1 MMTNLLA
8 SITNTVESVVPFLV
22 VLTVLVFFHE
32 LGHYLVARWNGV
44 KIDVFSIGF
53 GPEIFGWT
61 DKSDTRWKFSLLP
74 FGGYVKMH
82 GDVDPSGQAVN
93 PELEKMAEAER
104 QTTLMAKS
112 PLQRIAVSAAGPIA
126 NYILAVVLLVGLF
139 IFKGVPTMTNDVGQ
153 VLENGVAFRM
163 GILKNDKIVRINDH
177 KISEFKDLPEALEG
191 LAGKEIDVEVL
202 RPMPTEGDE
211 KTIAPEVKT
220 LIFHGKMMTPSKDSS
235 HPEGIPAE
243 KLGIAPGG
251 SEFKP
256 IGFFDSFGASLAMCY
271 SVSVG
276 MLEGIWKIITGHASG
291 DQMGGFLSIGHGAKE
306 FANKGMADLV
316 LFMAFISVNLGL
328 INLFPVP
335 VVDGGN
341 ILLCSIEAIRGKP
354 ISDSLQE
361 KIFAVG
367 LLLVLSLM
375 IYTTWND
382 LLRFHVFDWILGLFG
397 K

>member
-8 SITNTVESVVPFLV
+8 SATSMIESIIPFLV

-44 KIDVFSIGF
+44 KVDVFSIGF

-61 DKSDTRWKFSLLP
+61 DKSQTRWKFSLLP
-74 FGGYVKMH
+74 FGGYVKMY

-93 PELEKMAEAER
+93 PELSTMAETDR
-104 QTTLMAKS
+104 QMTLMAKT

-126 NYILAVVLLVGLF
+126 NYILAVVLLMGLF
-139 IFKGVPTMTNDVGQ
+139 IIKGVPTMTNEVGQ
-153 VLENGVAFRM
+153 VLENGVAARL
-163 GILKNDKIVRINDH
+163 GIQKEDRIIRINDH
-177 KISEFKDLPEALEG
+177 QVSEFKDLPKALEG
-191 LAGKEIDVEVL
+191 LAGKNIDVEVL
-202 RPMPTEGDE
+202 RPVKGDGAKDEGHE
-211 KTIAPEVKT
+211 ASSKI
-220 LIFHGKMMTPSKDSS
+220 IFHGKMVDITAA
-235 HPEGIPAE
+235 HPEGVPVE
-243 KLGIAPGG
+243 KIGIAPGG

-256 IGFFDSFGASLAMCY
+256 AGIVESITSSFVTCY
-271 SVSVG
+271 NVSVG
-276 MLEGIWKIITGHASG
+276 MLEGIWKILTGRASG

-306 FANKGMADLV
+306 FANKGMADLI

-341 ILLCSIEAIRGKP
+341 IVLCAIEAVRGKP

-361 KIFAVG
+361 KIFGVG

-382 LLRFHVFDWILGLFG
+382 LMRFHVVDWFLGLFG